1 MLFVYLTCNLRP
13 RTQKKRIKNAC
24 KFLNLWYTTL
34 MINRKD
40 QIHATLYNAA
50 IDGGFMLYAGHNGVQ
65 DKVMVKDLLED
76 TPDFEVT
83 FTGKDISDV
92 DVEIDNGVRMGA

>member
-1 MLFVYLTCNLRP
+1 MRRVP
-13 RTQKKRIKNAC
+13 
-24 KFLNLWYTTL
+24 TT
-34 MINRKD
+34 MTAWGRKE
-40 QIHATLYNAA
+40 QIHAAIYNAA
-50 IDGGFMLYAGHNGVQ
+50 VDAGFMLYAGHNGVQ

>member
-1 MLFVYLTCNLRP
+1 MLRKKKKKTVDLSPNL
-13 RTQKKRIKNAC
+13 C
-24 KFLNLWYTTL
+24 YTTP

-40 QIHATLYNAA
+40 QIHAALYNAA
-50 IDGGFMLYAGHNGVQ
+50 IDAGFMLYAGHNGVQ

-76 TPDFEVT
+76 TPHFEVT

-92 DVEIDNGVRMGA
+92 DVELDNGIRMGA

>member
-1 MLFVYLTCNLRP
+1 
-13 RTQKKRIKNAC
+13 
-24 KFLNLWYTTL
+24 

-50 IDGGFMLYAGHNGVQ
+50 IDGGFMLYAETSIATGERVT
-65 DKVMVKDLLED
+65 KIMAKDLLED
-76 TPDFEVT
+76 THPFEVT

-92 DVEIDNGVRMGA
+92 DVELDNGIRIGA

>member
-1 MLFVYLTCNLRP
+1 MLAEVG
-13 RTQKKRIKNAC
+13 IKC
-24 KFLNLWYTTL
+24 YSIP

-50 IDGGFMLYAGHNGVQ
+50 IDGGFMLSVEDGEIVAT
-65 DKVMVKDLLED
+65 DLLANQ
-76 TPDFEVT
+76 TAPKFVIR
-83 FTGKDISDV
+83 FVGNDISDV

>member
-1 MLFVYLTCNLRP
+1 MLAEVGI
-13 RTQKKRIKNAC
+13 KRYSIP
-24 KFLNLWYTTL
+24 

-50 IDGGFMLYAGHNGVQ
+50 IDGGFMLYVSPLGH
-65 DKVMVKDLLED
+65 DESKIMVKDLLED
-76 TPDFEVT
+76 TPPFEVT
-83 FTGKDISDV
+83 FTGSDISDV

>member
-1 MLFVYLTCNLRP
+1 
-13 RTQKKRIKNAC
+13 
-24 KFLNLWYTTL
+24 

-50 IDGGFMLYAGHNGVQ
+50 IDGGFMLYAETSIATGERVT
-65 DKVMVKDLLED
+65 KIMAKDLLED
-76 TPDFEVT
+76 TPDCEVT
-83 FTGKDISDV
+83 FTGSDISDV

>member
-1 MLFVYLTCNLRP
+1 
-13 RTQKKRIKNAC
+13 
-24 KFLNLWYTTL
+24 

-50 IDGGFMLYAGHNGVQ
+50 IDGGFMLYAETSIATGERVT
-65 DKVMVKDLLED
+65 KIMAKDLLED

-83 FTGKDISDV
+83 FTGSDISDV

>member
-1 MLFVYLTCNLRP
+1 MLAEAS
-13 RTQKKRIKNAC
+13 IKC
-24 KFLNLWYTTL
+24 YSMP

-40 QIHATLYNAA
+40 QIHAAIYNAA
-50 IDGGFMLYAGHNGVQ
+50 VDAGFMLTAISSTATGNRVT
-65 DKVMVKDLLED
+65 KIVAKDLLED
-76 TPDFEVT
+76 TPPFEVT

>member
-1 MLFVYLTCNLRP
+1 MLAEAS
-13 RTQKKRIKNAC
+13 IKC
-24 KFLNLWYTTL
+24 YSIP

-50 IDGGFMLYAGHNGVQ
+50 IDGAFSLSVEDGEIVAT
-65 DKVMVKDLLED
+65 DLLWANAAD
-76 TPDFEVT
+76 KPPKFVIR
-83 FTGKDISDV
+83 FVGSDISDV

>member
-1 MLFVYLTCNLRP
+1 MLAEVGI
-13 RTQKKRIKNAC
+13 KRYSIP
-24 KFLNLWYTTL
+24 

-40 QIHATLYNAA
+40 QIHAALYNAA
-50 IDGGFMLYAGHNGVQ
+50 IDAGFMLYAGHRTGV
-65 DKVMVKDLLED
+65 KLETKIMVKDLLED
-76 TPDFEVT
+76 TPPFEVT

>member
-1 MLFVYLTCNLRP
+1 
-13 RTQKKRIKNAC
+13 
-24 KFLNLWYTTL
+24 

-50 IDGGFMLYAGHNGVQ
+50 IDGAFSLSVEDGEIVAT
-65 DKVMVKDLLED
+65 DLLWNSPL
-76 TPDFEVT
+76 TAPPKFAIRFV
-83 FTGKDISDV
+83 GKDISDV

>member
-1 MLFVYLTCNLRP
+1 MLAEVG
-13 RTQKKRIKNAC
+13 IKC
-24 KFLNLWYTTL
+24 YSIP

-40 QIHATLYNAA
+40 QIHAALYNAA
-50 IDGGFMLYAGHNGVQ
+50 VDAGFMLYAGHNGVQ
-65 DKVMVKDLLED
+65 DKVMAKDLLED
-76 TPDFEVT
+76 TPHFEVT

>member
-1 MLFVYLTCNLRP
+1 MLAEVGI
-13 RTQKKRIKNAC
+13 KRYSIP
-24 KFLNLWYTTL
+24 

-50 IDGGFMLYAGHNGVQ
+50 IDGGFMLYVSPLGH
-65 DKVMVKDLLED
+65 DESKIMAKDLLED
-76 TPDFEVT
+76 TPPFEVT

>member
-1 MLFVYLTCNLRP
+1 
-13 RTQKKRIKNAC
+13 
-24 KFLNLWYTTL
+24 

-50 IDGGFMLYAGHNGVQ
+50 IDGGFMLSVEDGEIVAT
-65 DKVMVKDLLED
+65 DLLANQT
-76 TPDFEVT
+76 TPKFVIR
-83 FTGKDISDV
+83 FVGNDISDV

>member
-1 MLFVYLTCNLRP
+1 
-13 RTQKKRIKNAC
+13 
-24 KFLNLWYTTL
+24 

-50 IDGGFMLYAGHNGVQ
+50 IDGGFMLTAISSTATGNRVT
-65 DKVMVKDLLED
+65 KIMAKDLLED

-83 FTGKDISDV
+83 FTGSDISDV

>member
-1 MLFVYLTCNLRP
+1 MLAEVG
-13 RTQKKRIKNAC
+13 IKC
-24 KFLNLWYTTL
+24 YSIP

-40 QIHATLYNAA
+40 QIHAALYNAA
-50 IDGGFMLYAGHNGVQ
+50 IDGGFMLTAISSTATGNRVT
-65 DKVMVKDLLED
+65 KIVATDLLED
-76 TPDFEVT
+76 TPDFEIT

>member
-1 MLFVYLTCNLRP
+1 MTYDLWTE
-13 RTQKKRIKNAC
+13 KKRIKNAC

-40 QIHATLYNAA
+40 QIHAALYNAA
-50 IDGGFMLYAGHNGVQ
+50 IDGGFMLTAISSTATGNRVT
-65 DKVMVKDLLED
+65 KIMAKDLLED
-76 TPDFEVT
+76 TPPFEVT

>member
-1 MLFVYLTCNLRP
+1 
-13 RTQKKRIKNAC
+13 
-24 KFLNLWYTTL
+24 
-34 MINRKD
+34 MITRKD

-50 IDGGFMLYAGHNGVQ
+50 IDGGFMLYAETSIATGERVT
-65 DKVMVKDLLED
+65 KIMAKDLLED
-76 TPDFEVT
+76 TPPFEVT

>member
-1 MLFVYLTCNLRP
+1 MTYNLRP
-13 RTQKKRIKNAC
+13 IKKDKKKPC
-24 KFLNLWYTTL
+24 VFLNLWYTTP

-50 IDGGFMLYAGHNGVQ
+50 IDGAFSLSVEDGEIVAT
-65 DKVMVKDLLED
+65 DLLWANAAD
-76 TPDFEVT
+76 KPPKFVIR
-83 FTGKDISDV
+83 FVGSDISDV

>member
-1 MLFVYLTCNLRP
+1 MLAEVGI
-13 RTQKKRIKNAC
+13 KRYSIP
-24 KFLNLWYTTL
+24 

-40 QIHATLYNAA
+40 QIHAAIYNAA
-50 IDGGFMLYAGHNGVQ
+50 VDAGFMLYAGHNVVQ

>member
-1 MLFVYLTCNLRP
+1 
-13 RTQKKRIKNAC
+13 
-24 KFLNLWYTTL
+24 

-40 QIHATLYNAA
+40 QIHSAIYNAA
-50 IDGGFMLYAGHNGVQ
+50 VDAGFSLYVTLGPHQ
-65 DKVMVKDLLED
+65 EYQIWVKDLLEE
-76 TPDFEVT
+76 TPDFKIS

>member
-1 MLFVYLTCNLRP
+1 MLAEVGI
-13 RTQKKRIKNAC
+13 KRYSIP
-24 KFLNLWYTTL
+24 

-40 QIHATLYNAA
+40 QIHAAIYNAA
-50 IDGGFMLYAGHNGVQ
+50 VDAGFMLYAGHNGVQ

>member
-1 MLFVYLTCNLRP
+1 
-13 RTQKKRIKNAC
+13 
-24 KFLNLWYTTL
+24 

-40 QIHATLYNAA
+40 QIHAILYNAA

-65 DKVMVKDLLED
+65 DKVMVKALLEA